1 MPNNLSEAEI
11 ELIAERAAEKPIERE
26 YTQIG
31 RSVVRKVIWLIGV
44 IAVAAVVLFSG
55 QNLLSK

>member
-1 MPNNLSEAEI
+1 MPNNLPEAEI
-11 ELIAERAAEKPIERE
+11 KLIAERAAEKAIERV

-31 RSVVRKVIWLIGV
+31 RSVVGKVIWLIGV